1 MDGIVL
7 INKEKNCTSRDVVN
21 QVSKILKTKKIGHT
35 GTLDPIATGV
45 LVLCVGKATK
55 LVEVITSYDKEYEA
69 EVILGIKTDTKDIT
83 GKILKEE
90 KAIISKENIEECL
103 KKMIGTYNQTVPIYS
118 AVKINGKKLY
128 EYARNNEEIE
138 LPKRKVTIK
147 ELKLIS
153 DITYEKE
160 KTKFKIKCHV
170 SKGTYIR
177 SLIEDIATNL
187 NTIGTMENL
196 KRTKQGNF
204 QITSANTIQDIENNK
219 FKIYSIEEIL
229 EKFYKIEMT
238 DDLYFKIK
246 NGSIIKNNY
255 NHDIVAFT
263 KNDKVIAIY
272 KEYSKDRTLLK
283 PWKMF
288 L

>member
-45 LVLCVGKATK
+45 LVLCIGKATK

-204 QITSANTIQDIENNK
+204 QIASANTIQDIENNK
-219 FKIYSIEEIL
+219 FKIYPIEEIL
-229 EKFYKIEMT
+229 EKFYKTEMT

-272 KEYSKDRTLLK
+272 KEYSKDKTLLK

>member
-7 INKEKNCTSRDVVN
+7 INKGKNCTSRDVVN

-45 LVLCVGKATK
+45 LVLCIGKATK

-204 QITSANTIQDIENNK
+204 QIANANTIQDIENNK
-219 FKIYSIEEIL
+219 FKIYPIEEIL

-272 KEYSKDRTLLK
+272 KEYSKDKTLLK